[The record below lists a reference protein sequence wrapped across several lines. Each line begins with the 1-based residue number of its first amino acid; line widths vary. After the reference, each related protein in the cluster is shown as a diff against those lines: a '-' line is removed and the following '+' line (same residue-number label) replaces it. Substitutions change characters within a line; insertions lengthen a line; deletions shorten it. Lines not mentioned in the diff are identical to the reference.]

1 MFSGWPGIWLA
12 GSLPCF
18 FAGCMTARQRTIKAF
33 IGFAGQ
39 SDLCPEVK
47 RTKKRKRKKPAA
59 SASVLNIALRA
70 GVFAC
75 RVPGGFSGTRYA
87 FHARPECGLSMQGA

>member
-39 SDLCPEVK
+39 SDLCPEG
-47 RTKKRKRKKPAA
+47 KRKK
-59 SASVLNIALRA
+59 
-70 GVFAC
+70 
-75 RVPGGFSGTRYA
+75 
-87 FHARPECGLSMQGA
+87 